1 MQGQRKDDLLRL
13 GMTSLPPWLWLT
25 SSCLSRKRQPTFALI
40 VVAAAAAAAAFDVDV
55 VVVVVDVVVVICIQ
69 VQ

>member
-25 SSCLSRKRQPTFALI
+25 TSCLSRKRQPTFALI
-40 VVAAAAAAAAFDVDV
+40 VVAAAAAAAFDVDV

>member
-40 VVAAAAAAAAFDVDV
+40 VVAAAAAAFDVD
-55 VVVVVDVVVVICIQ
+55 VVDVVVVICIQ